1 MNYETRVLW
10 APHIC
15 VIVFSFKNTI
25 LNYHPFFCDVYVNS
39 GNPITVTLPA
49 EVADARRALW
59 SLHKS

>member
-1 MNYETRVLW
+1 MIT
-10 APHIC
+10 H
-15 VIVFSFKNTI
+15 SFGGVNI
-25 LNYHPFFCDVYVNS
+25 AVYVNS